1 MSKGEKDIDIV
12 VLSPEGGEPEIR
24 QVSAKNPLQAYKSAV
39 KSFCPPET
47 GGSNILKKEKDLTK
61 DVLPMLYKAFTF
73 KASPS
78 EFHGNALAFVM
89 SQTPELAT
97 LTLKKYKGGSYF
109 KNFDIDEKDMGSV
122 VAWRMLSSIT
132 GTIDNRLSGNTEE
145 EREIFMRDLEH
156 SILSDIG
163 EKRLTALVKSTQ
175 SLIKSIVF
183 YFRFVNQPQLL
194 VCDDGDYIKV
204 VSQFIGESAFLGT
217 TVDEDGK
224 VRIDKLGMFRTVEP
238 YGLLP
243 VPVYSRS
250 VFKAQPDKE
259 GRFLRVFGVSALKL
273 GYTTI
278 QDMPKLADQL
288 ALIEE
293 PLAKAVEKV
302 LEDRE
307 DEIALLDTN
316 VYSQGDWLDVIS
328 FTDDAIEKYEE
339 QGGGDFM
346 EDLAEAKD
354 EKDLFKIGLS
364 RDILRFF
371 VKQGWTPKTP
381 IGYNE
386 KRFTNE
392 GVFRWEVGTTYN
404 RKILQQQTI
413 DKLIAIRN
421 LTEKYDDNEELRAQ
435 VKELEKERDELL
447 EGDVAVLKKERV
459 REIEEAEKEERRLRG
474 RINTLLSELAES
486 LAINKRYEEFGAGG
500 QEEGTLGTIYFGGK
514 EYQPEELYRKFQELE
529 SENAELREDRRIPIW
544 NPIPGAYYDTTD
556 DEVEK
561 ATNTLRYLRD
571 NKKVLRKKRKKDAKK
586 DEDPYEELIEQ
597 EITIAK
603 LRFEL
608 AEKSRGS
615 MFSDYFRRKE
625 EGEEGEE
632 GETREADKDA
642 IEGVNEELEEA
653 EKAVRELEEQVEEL
667 ETKGNDYDIL
677 AQVLDR
683 LGVNVDKVIQEANE
697 QGTDSFVNS
706 SEFNDLVI
714 EPVERSLF

>member
-1 MSKGEKDIDIV
+1 M
-12 VLSPEGGEPEIR
+12 
-24 QVSAKNPLQAYKSAV
+24 
-39 KSFCPPET
+39 PPET

-109 KNFDIDEKDMGSV
+109 KNFDVDEEDMGSM

-145 EREIFMRDLEH
+145 EREIFMRDLEK
-156 SILSDIG
+156 SIMSDIG

-302 LEDRE
+302 LEQRE

-316 VYSQGDWLDVIS
+316 VYDDEDWLEVIS
-328 FTDDAIEKYEE
+328 FTDDAIAKYNEE
-339 QGGGDFM
+339 IAQSGRRYSEEEPTSF
-346 EDLAEAKD
+346 EAELAQAK
-354 EKDLFKIGLS
+354 EEGNLEQIGLS
-364 RDILRFF
+364 KSTLRYF

-392 GVFRWEVGTTYN
+392 GVFKWEVGTTYN

-447 EGDVAVLKKERV
+447 EEDVAVLKKERV
-459 REIEEAEKEERRLRG
+459 REIEEVEKEERRLRG

-486 LAINKRYEEFGAGG
+486 RAINKRYEEFGAGG

-586 DEDPYEELIEQ
+586 DDDPYEELIEQ

-625 EGEEGEE
+625 EGEEEEE

-653 EKAVRELEEQVEEL
+653 QKEVRELAEQVEEL

-697 QGTDSFVNS
+697 QGTESFVNS
-706 SEFNDLVI
+706 SEFGDLVI
-714 EPVERSLF
+714 EPVERSLFN